1 MEESKTSVQGR
12 VIRDLIARFAS
23 DNLIGRKLKT
33 GELRK
38 KMVEPA
44 WKCPDCFLMQ
54 KIKMPQ
60 FEMELLTSMQNPR
73 EDKVVLQ
80 LHGGGYI
87 GKMRN
92 AYRTFAGL
100 YSEVG
105 RGISVLTI
113 DYRVAPEHPFRQ
125 HWKIRWKPMN
135 GC

>member
-60 FEMELLTSMQNPR
+60 FEMELLTCM
-73 EDKVVLQ
+73 V
-80 LHGGGYI
+80 
-87 GKMRN
+87 
-92 AYRTFAGL
+92 AGIL
-100 YSEVG
+100 EKCEMPTAPLPDFTA
-105 RGISVLTI
+105 RWEEESV
-113 DYRVAPEHPFRQ
+113 
-125 HWKIRWKPMN
+125 
-135 GC
+135 C

>member
-73 EDKVVLQ
+73 EDKVVSAAAWWRVYWKNAKCLPYLCRTLQ
-80 LHGGGYI
+80 
-87 GKMRN
+87 
-92 AYRTFAGL
+92 
-100 YSEVG
+100 
-105 RGISVLTI
+105 
-113 DYRVAPEHPFRQ
+113 
-125 HWKIRWKPMN
+125 
-135 GC
+135 